1 METWMIY
8 ALAWS
13 VTIGIYWFLQ
23 KIEAESNINR
33 NSFIFY
39 SHVWMIIYPLIYLL
53 IIWWKI
59 HFNMQIFL
67 YALLLNTIYVIIMK
81 FRLKSLKYIDS
92 SSYFINYRIFSS
104 ILLLIFGQIFF
115 WEIISIKEY
124 IWIFLWF
131 IIFYLLLEK
140 KYKKESDNNVY
151 KGFIYLA
158 IGIVWVSLIWIIQK
172 KFILLDLDFSSYIFF
187 SWITWSIV
195 TLWMSWKDKII
206 KDILSI
212 KKKKDYVFLF
222 VCATIFPL
230 GMFCNLQAVDGWWD
244 VAIVYKIISYSLFIP
259 IILSI
264 IFYKEKITIKKL
276 LAFILTIAS
285 IWLFV

>member
-1 METWMIY
+1 MIY

-33 NSFIFY
+33 NSFILY
-39 SHVWMIIYPLIYLL
+39 SHLWMIIYPLIYLL
-53 IIWWKI
+53 ISWGKI
-59 HFNMQIFL
+59 DFNLQIFL

-81 FRLKSLKYIDS
+81 FRLKSLEYIDS

-104 ILLLIFGQIFF
+104 VLLLIFGQIFF
-115 WEIISIKEY
+115 WEIITLKEY

-140 KYKKESDNNVY
+140 KYKKECDAKLY

-158 IGIVWVSLIWIIQK
+158 IGIIWVSLIWTIQK
-172 KFILLDLDFSSYIFF
+172 NFILLGLDFSSYIFF

-195 TLWMSWKDKII
+195 TLLMSWKDKIM
-206 KDILSI
+206 KDVIMI
-212 KKKKDYVFLF
+212 KKKKDYLFLF
-222 VCATIFPL
+222 ICATIFPL
-230 GMFCNLQAVDGWWD
+230 GMFCNLQAVDWGWD
-244 VAIVYKIISYSLFIP
+244 VAIVYKVISYSLFIP
-259 IILSI
+259 IILSV
-264 IFYKEKITIKKL
+264 IFYKEKITAKKL

>member
-1 METWMIY
+1 MEIWMMY
-8 ALAWS
+8 ALVWS

-33 NSFIFY
+33 NSFILY

-53 IIWWKI
+53 ITWWKI

-81 FRLKSLKYIDS
+81 FRLKSLEYIDS

-140 KYKKESDNNVY
+140 KYNKESDNNVY

-158 IGIVWVSLIWIIQK
+158 IGIIWVSLIWIIQK
-172 KFILLDLDFSSYIFF
+172 NFILLDLDFSSYIFF

-230 GMFCNLQAVDGWWD
+230 GMFCNLQAVDGWGD

-259 IILSI
+259 IILSV
-264 IFYKEKITIKKL
+264 IFYKEKITLKKA

-285 IWLFV
+285 IGLFV